1 MEAVQEQ
8 TTLSIDF
15 AEEVRRETGENV
27 FLCYQCQK
35 CSSGCP
41 MAEHFD
47 LAPNQLMRAIQLGQQ
62 EMVLHSKTIWL
73 CAMCETCAT
82 RCPHDINITKIMDA
96 LKIMAQRE
104 GIESKVPSVP
114 RFYRAALRGIRWFGR
129 MYEAGLMGE
138 IYLRQMVAGQLN
150 YQQVWKNDMP
160 LALKM
165 FKAGKLKIFP
175 TFGKPKTGKTGEGKK
190 EGIAYFPG
198 CSLHGTSKEYDLS
211 AQAVFNALGFP
222 LHEPEGWGCCGTTPA
237 HSTDHFLSTL
247 LPMKNIALMKG
258 EGYDRITTPCPS
270 CFLRM
275 KVSLKDI
282 GEREDLRLKVAQELP
297 NLSYNGMKIEHLLYT
312 VANQIGY
319 QKVVSK
325 VVRPFEGMKVVCY
338 YGCIITRPP
347 KITEVKDYE
356 YPTQMDRLMKALG
369 ITPLDWSYK
378 TRCCGVS
385 LGITQ
390 LPIALELS
398 RKILRNA
405 KKVGADAIV
414 VACPLCHVNLDARQK
429 QIEEEFKESFD
440 LPIIYFTQLM
450 GLAFGLKSDA
460 LGLDKHFVDPL
471 PLLQKVL

>member
-1 MEAVQEQ
+1 MEAVRKQ
-8 TTLSIDF
+8 TVMNAQF
-15 AEEVRRETGENV
+15 AETVRRETGENV

-41 MAEHFD
+41 VVEHFD
-47 LAPNQLMRAIQLGQQ
+47 LAPNQVMRAVQLGQK
-62 EMVLHSKTIWL
+62 EMALNSKTIWL

-82 RCPHDINITKIMDA
+82 RCPHDINITKIMDV
-96 LKIMAQRE
+96 LKIMAKNE
-104 GIESKVPSVP
+104 GIEPKVPSVP
-114 RFYRAALRGIRWFGR
+114 LFYQAALRGIKWFGR

-138 IYLRQMVAGQLN
+138 IYLRQMMSGQLN
-150 YQQVWKNDMP
+150 FGQVWKNDMP

-165 FKAGKLKIFP
+165 FRNGKLNFFP
-175 TFGKPKTGKTGEGKK
+175 TFGKPKSKVKASGQKD
-190 EGIAYFPG
+190 GIAYFPG

-211 AQAVFNALGFP
+211 TQAVFNKLGVS
-222 LHEPEGWGCCGTTPA
+222 LHEPKGWGCCGTTPT
-237 HSTDHFLSTL
+237 HSTDHYLSTL
-247 LPMKNIALMKG
+247 LPLKNVALMRG
-258 EGYDRITTPCPS
+258 EGFNHITTPCPS

-275 KVSLKDI
+275 RVALK
-282 GEREDLRLKVAQELP
+282 ETEEDEHLRKRIRQAIP
-297 NLSYNGMKIEHLLYT
+297 NLSSNGMKIEHLLNT
-312 VANQIGY
+312 VTEGVGY
-319 QKVVSK
+319 QQVGSK
-325 VVRPFEGMKVVCY
+325 VIHPLKGLKVVCY

-347 KITEVKDYE
+347 KITQVKDYE
-356 YPTQMDRLMKALG
+356 YPTNMDRLMKMLG
-369 ITPLDWSYK
+369 ITSLDWSYK

-405 KKVGADAIV
+405 KSVGADAIV

-429 QIEEEFKESFD
+429 QIEEGFKETFQ

-450 GLAFGLKSDA
+450 GLAFGLKTEE

-471 PLLQKVL
+471 PLLHRLM

>member
-1 MEAVQEQ
+1 MQTILSTDLAEQ
-8 TTLSIDF
+8 I
-15 AEEVRRETGENV
+15 RKETGENI

-41 MAEHFD
+41 VAEHFD
-47 LAPNQLMRAIQLGQQ
+47 LAPNQLMRAIQLGQR
-62 EMVLHSKTIWL
+62 EMALHSKTIWL

-104 GIESKVPSVP
+104 GIESKVPSIP
-114 RFYRAALRGIRWFGR
+114 LFYRAALRGIKWFGR

-138 IYLRQMVAGQLN
+138 IYLRQMMAGQLN

-165 FKAGKLKIFP
+165 FKAGKLKLFP
-175 TFGKPKTGKTGEGKK
+175 TFGKPKTGKMGEGKK

-211 AQAVFNALGFP
+211 TQAVFNVLGFP

-247 LPMKNIALMKG
+247 LPMKNVALMKG
-258 EGYDRITTPCPS
+258 EGYDHITTPCPS

-275 KVSLKDI
+275 KVALKDTE
-282 GEREDLRLKVAQELP
+282 ERKDLRQKVAQELP
-297 NLSYNGMKIEHLLYT
+297 NLSYNGTKIEHLLFT
-312 VANQIGY
+312 VTDQIGY
-319 QKVVSK
+319 QKVASK
-325 VVRPFEGMKVVCY
+325 VVRPFKGLKVACY

-356 YPTQMDRLMKALG
+356 YPTQMDRLMKVLG

-398 RKILRNA
+398 RKILKNA
-405 KKVGADAIV
+405 KSVGADAIV

-429 QIEEEFKESFD
+429 QIEEEFKESFN

-450 GLAFGLKSDA
+450 GLALGLKSEA
-460 LGLDKHFVDPL
+460 LGLDKHFVDPG
-471 PLLQKVL
+471 PLLQQVL

>member
-1 MEAVQEQ
+1 
-8 TTLSIDF
+8 
-15 AEEVRRETGENV
+15 
-27 FLCYQCQK
+27 
-35 CSSGCP
+35 
-41 MAEHFD
+41 
-47 LAPNQLMRAIQLGQQ
+47 MRAIQLGQQ

-96 LKIMAQRE
+96 LRIMAQRE

-114 RFYRAALRGIRWFGR
+114 LFYRAALRGIKWFGR

-138 IYLRQMVAGQLN
+138 IYLRQMMSGQLN

-175 TFGKPKTGKTGEGKK
+175 TFGKPKIGKMGEGKK

-198 CSLHGTSKEYDLS
+198 CSLRGTSKEYDLS
-211 AQAVFNALGFP
+211 TQAVFNAMGFP

-237 HSTDHFLSTL
+237 HSSDHFLSTL
-247 LPMKNIALMKG
+247 LPMKNVALMKG
-258 EGYDRITTPCPS
+258 EGYDHITTPCPS

-275 KVSLKDI
+275 KVALKDTE
-282 GEREDLRLKVAQELP
+282 EREDLRQKVAQELP
-297 NLSYNGMKIEHLLYT
+297 NLSYNGTKIEHLLYT
-312 VANQIGY
+312 VTNQIGY
-319 QKVVSK
+319 QKVASK
-325 VVRPFEGMKVVCY
+325 VIRPFKGLKVVCY

-356 YPTQMDRLMKALG
+356 YPTQMDQLMKVLG
-369 ITPLDWSYK
+369 ITSLDWSYK

-390 LPIALELS
+390 LSIALELS
-398 RKILRNA
+398 RKILKNA

-414 VACPLCHVNLDARQK
+414 VACPLCHINLDARQR

-450 GLAFGLKSDA
+450 GLALGLKLDA
-460 LGLDKHFVDPL
+460 LGLDKHFVDPV
-471 PLLQKVL
+471 PLLQHVL